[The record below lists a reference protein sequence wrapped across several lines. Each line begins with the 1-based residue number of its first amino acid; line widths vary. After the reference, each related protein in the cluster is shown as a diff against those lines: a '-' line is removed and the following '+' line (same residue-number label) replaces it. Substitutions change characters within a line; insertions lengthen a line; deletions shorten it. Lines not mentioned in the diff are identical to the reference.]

1 MQTPVLVEISLLI
14 LLNTFA
20 GVEPKYMGIAPIVAI
35 PKVLAMT
42 GLRKEDIDI
51 YEVSNHLW
59 GFRVW

>member
-1 MQTPVLVEISLLI
+1 MEISLLI

-42 GLRKEDIDI
+42 GLSKEDIDI
-51 YEVSNHLW
+51 YEVSNRL
-59 GFRVW
+59 